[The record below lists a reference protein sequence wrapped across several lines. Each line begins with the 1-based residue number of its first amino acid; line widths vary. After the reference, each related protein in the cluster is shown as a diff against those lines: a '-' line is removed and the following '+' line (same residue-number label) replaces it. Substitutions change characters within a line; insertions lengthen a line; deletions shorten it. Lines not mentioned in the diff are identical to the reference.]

1 VARTR
6 AARRAPER
14 SRGFWFDAAR
24 RVVDIVRMRPGTA
37 AAAPVA
43 VIDIGSNSGRVVVYQ
58 VRADG
63 HLRILA
69 SSRAS
74 LRLVRDLK
82 EKNSLSTQAINRTL
96 DALHDFHA
104 LAVGSGAKRTLAVAT
119 SAIRD
124 AENGKVLLKRVR
136 KELGLR
142 LRIIS
147 GDEEAHYGC
156 LGAVRG
162 LPVEDGVMFDMGGGS
177 LQISLFKGRRIGRE
191 WSFPLGALRL
201 SDAFLSSDP
210 PSQGEQRKLAAHVR
224 KVLGE
229 VNLAPLNSG
238 ACLVGTGGTVRNLAK
253 IDQRRRAYPIPRLH
267 GYQLERGRVEGI
279 VGLLAE
285 RKRDKLAAVP
295 GLNDDRID
303 SIVGGGVAVL
313 TLMKMLGADCVHVSG
328 QGVREGLAAS
338 LTSDQLPPPREVRS
352 ASIAAL
358 ADAFRAWDT
367 RPAAH
372 RTAVVDALFVA
383 LEEEP
388 DQSLREMLGHGA
400 TLLDIGRSIDFFDR
414 YEHVA
419 DIVLS
424 TDLLGFSHREV
435 ALLSALVGN
444 AGDENEDL
452 GRYQPLLDKD
462 DRRPVER
469 AATLLVLADEIEQRC
484 AVGSP
489 ATIECQ
495 LTKREA
501 RLFVPGLVGW
511 RPRRIGPR
519 FEQAFGRRLV
529 VSES

>member
-1 VARTR
+1 
-6 AARRAPER
+6 
-14 SRGFWFDAAR
+14 
-24 RVVDIVRMRPGTA
+24 MRLAT

-58 VRADG
+58 VRPDG

-82 EKNSLSTQAINRTL
+82 EKNTLSSHAINRTL

-104 LAVGSGAKRTLAVAT
+104 LAVGSGARRTLAVAT

-124 AENGKVLLKRVR
+124 AENGKVLLARVR
-136 KELGLR
+136 RELGLR

-147 GDEEAHYGC
+147 GREEARYGC

-162 LPVEDGVMFDMGGGS
+162 LPVEDGVMFDLGGGS
-177 LQISLFKGRRIGRE
+177 MQVSMFRGRRIGRE

-201 SDAFLSSDP
+201 SDAYLSSNP
-210 PSQGEQRKLAAHVR
+210 PSAGEQRKLSAHVR
-224 KVLGE
+224 KVLGDM
-229 VNLAPLNSG
+229 NLPPLG
-238 ACLVGTGGTVRNLAK
+238 GDACLVGTGGTVRNLAK

-267 GYQLERGRVEGI
+267 GYELERGRVEDM
-279 VGLLAE
+279 VGLLASRRRE
-285 RKRDKLAAVP
+285 RLASVP
-295 GLNDDRID
+295 GLNDDRSD
-303 SIVGGGVAVL
+303 SIVGGGLAML
-313 TLMKMLGADCVHVSG
+313 ALMKMVGADCVQVSG

-338 LTSDQLPPPREVRS
+338 LSSDQLPSAREVRL

-358 ADAFRAWDT
+358 GDAFRAWDN

-372 RTAVVDALFVA
+372 RTAVVDALFAA
-383 LEEEP
+383 LEEHP
-388 DQSLREMLGHGA
+388 DNSMREMLSHGA

-419 DIVLS
+419 DIVLQ

-435 ALLSALVGN
+435 ALLSAVVRS
-444 AGDENEDL
+444 AGDEGEDL
-452 GRYQPLLDKD
+452 ERYQPLLDKD

-469 AATLLVLADEIEQRC
+469 AATLLALADEIEQRC

-489 ATIECQ
+489 ANVECQ

-529 VSES
+529 VSEL

>member
-1 VARTR
+1 
-6 AARRAPER
+6 
-14 SRGFWFDAAR
+14 
-24 RVVDIVRMRPGTA
+24 MRPGA

-58 VRADG
+58 VQPGG

-82 EKNSLSTQAINRTL
+82 EKNSLSSQAINRTL

-104 LAVGSGAKRTLAVAT
+104 LAVGSGARKTLAVAT

-124 AENGKVLLKRVR
+124 AENGDVLLARVR
-136 KELGLR
+136 RELGLR

-147 GDEEAHYGC
+147 GREEAHYGC

-162 LPVEDGVMFDMGGGS
+162 LPVQDGVMFDLGGGS
-177 LQISLFKGRRIGRE
+177 MQVSMFRARRIGRE

-201 SDAFLSSDP
+201 SDAFLSDP
-210 PSQGEQRKLAAHVR
+210 PTTNEQNRLAQHVR
-224 KVLGE
+224 RTLSE
-229 VNLAPLNSG
+229 VALPPLAG
-238 ACLVGTGGTVRNLAK
+238 DAVLVGTGGTVRNLAK
-253 IDQRRRAYPIPRLH
+253 IDQRRRPYPIPRLH
-267 GYQLERGRVEGI
+267 GYVLERGRVEDI
-279 VGLLAE
+279 VGLLTS
-285 RKRDKLAAVP
+285 RRQDRLVAVP
-295 GLNDDRID
+295 GLNDDRVD
-303 SIVGGGVAVL
+303 SIVGGGLAVL
-313 TLMKMLGADCVHVSG
+313 TVMKMLGADSVQVSG

-338 LTSDQLPPPREVRS
+338 LASDLLPAPKAVRL

-358 ADAFRAWDT
+358 GDAFRAWDT

-372 RTAVVDALFVA
+372 RTAVVDSLFAA

-388 DQSLREMLGHGA
+388 DDALREMLGHGA

-414 YEHVA
+414 YEHVS
-419 DIVLS
+419 DIVLQ

-435 ALLSALVGN
+435 ALLSAVVRS
-444 AGDENEDL
+444 AGDEGADL
-452 GRYQPLLDKD
+452 DRYQPLLEKD

-469 AATLLVLADEIEQRC
+469 AATLLALADEIEQRC

-489 ATIECQ
+489 ARVQVQ
-495 LTKREA
+495 LSKREA

-519 FEQAFGRRLV
+519 FEQSFGRRLV
-529 VSES
+529 VAER

>member
-1 VARTR
+1 
-6 AARRAPER
+6 
-14 SRGFWFDAAR
+14 
-24 RVVDIVRMRPGTA
+24 MRPGA

-43 VIDIGSNSGRVVVYQ
+43 VIDIGSNSGRVTVYQ
-58 VRADG
+58 PHPDG

-82 EKNSLSTQAINRTL
+82 DKNSLGAQAINRTL

-104 LAVGSGAKRTLAVAT
+104 LAVGSGARRTLAVAT

-124 AENGKVLLKRVR
+124 ADNGEALLARVR
-136 KELGLR
+136 RELGLK

-147 GDEEAHYGC
+147 GREEARYGC
-156 LGAVRG
+156 LGAVSG
-162 LPVEDGVMFDMGGGS
+162 LPVEDGVMFDLGGGS
-177 LQISLFKGRRIGRE
+177 LQVSLFRSRRIGRE
-191 WSFPLGALRL
+191 WSFPLGSLRM

-210 PSQGEQRKLAAHVR
+210 PTAGEQRRLAAHVR
-224 KVLGE
+224 KVLNE
-229 VNLAPLNSG
+229 VHLPPLG
-238 ACLVGTGGTVRNLAK
+238 AEASLVGTGGTVRNLAK

-267 GYQLERGRVEGI
+267 GYRLERKRVEDI
-279 VGLLAE
+279 VGLLANRRRE
-285 RKRDKLAAVP
+285 RLAAVP
-295 GLNDDRID
+295 GLNDDRAD
-303 SIVGGGVAVL
+303 SIVGGALVIL
-313 TLMKMLGADCVHVSG
+313 TLMKMLGADSVQVSG
-328 QGVREGLAAS
+328 QGVREGLVAS
-338 LTSDQLPPPREVRS
+338 LVSDHLPPPRQVRQ

-358 ADAFRAWDT
+358 GDAFRAWDT

-372 RTAVVDALFVA
+372 RTAVVDALFGA
-383 LEEEP
+383 LEEDADGP
-388 DQSLREMLGHGA
+388 LREMLRHGA

-435 ALLSALVGN
+435 ALLSAVVRS
-444 AGDENEDL
+444 AGDENESL
-452 GRYQPLLDKD
+452 SRYEPLLDKE

-469 AATLLVLADEIEQRC
+469 AATLLALADEIEQRC

-489 ATIECQ
+489 ATIEVQ

-511 RPRRIGPR
+511 RPRRIKPR

-529 VSES
+529 VSER

>member
-1 VARTR
+1 
-6 AARRAPER
+6 
-14 SRGFWFDAAR
+14 
-24 RVVDIVRMRPGTA
+24 MRPAT

-82 EKNSLSTQAINRTL
+82 EKNSLGAQAINRTL

-104 LAVGSGAKRTLAVAT
+104 LAVGSGARKTVAVAT

-124 AENGKVLLKRVR
+124 AENGEVLLARVR
-136 KELGLR
+136 RELGVR

-147 GDEEAHYGC
+147 GREEARYGC

-162 LPVEDGVMFDMGGGS
+162 LPVQDGVMFDLGGGS
-177 LQISLFKGRRIGRE
+177 MQIALFRSRRIGRE

-201 SDAFLSSDP
+201 SDAFLSDP
-210 PSQGEQRKLAAHVR
+210 PSPREQGRLAAHVR
-224 KVLGE
+224 RTLSE
-229 VNLAPLNSG
+229 VSIPPLASG
-238 ACLVGTGGTVRNLAK
+238 AVLVGTGGTVRNLAK
-253 IDQRRRAYPIPRLH
+253 IDQRRRSYPIPRLH
-267 GYQLERGRVEGI
+267 GYVLERGRVEDI
-279 VGLLAE
+279 VGLLAS
-285 RKRDKLAAVP
+285 RRQDRLASVP
-295 GLNDDRID
+295 GLNDDRVD
-303 SIVGGGVAVL
+303 SIVGGGLAVL
-313 TLMKMLGADCVHVSG
+313 TVMKMLGADSVQVSG

-338 LTSDQLPPPREVRS
+338 LTSDLLPSPRAVRM

-358 ADAFRAWDT
+358 GDAFRAWDT

-372 RTAVVDALFVA
+372 RTAVVDALFAA

-388 DQSLREMLGHGA
+388 DSEFREMLGHGA

-414 YEHVA
+414 YEHVS

-435 ALLSALVGN
+435 AILSALVRA
-444 AGDENEDL
+444 AGDESAEL
-452 GRYQPLLDKD
+452 ARYEPLLDKD

-469 AATLLVLADEIEQRC
+469 AATLLALADEIEQRC
-484 AVGSP
+484 AVGSR
-489 ATIECQ
+489 ATIEVQ

-519 FEQAFGRRLV
+519 FEQSFGRRLV
-529 VSES
+529 VSER

>member
-1 VARTR
+1 VARET
-6 AARRAPER
+6 
-14 SRGFWFDAAR
+14 WLDAAR
-24 RVVDIVRMRPGTA
+24 RMAGMVRIRSGA
-37 AAAPVA
+37 APAPVA

-58 VRADG
+58 VRPDG
-63 HLRILA
+63 NLRILA

-82 EKNSLSTQAINRTL
+82 EKNSLSPQAINRTL

-124 AENGKVLLKRVR
+124 AENGTVLLKRVR

-147 GDEEAHYGC
+147 GPEEAHYGC

-162 LPVEDGVMFDMGGGS
+162 LPVENGVMFDLGGGS
-177 LQISLFKGRRIGRE
+177 MQISLFRGRRIGRE

-210 PSQGEQRKLAAHVR
+210 PSPGEQRRLAAHVR
-224 KVLGE
+224 KVVGE
-229 VNLAPLNSG
+229 VSLPPLDADAS
-238 ACLVGTGGTVRNLAK
+238 LVGTGGTVRNLAK

-267 GYQLERGRVEGI
+267 AYQLERGRVEDI

-285 RKRDKLAAVP
+285 RKRDRLASVP
-295 GLNDDRID
+295 GLNDDRAD
-303 SIVGGGVAVL
+303 SIVGGGLAVL
-313 TLMKMLGADCVHVSG
+313 TLMKMLGADCVQVSG

-338 LTSDQLPPPREVRS
+338 LTSDQLPSPRAVRT

-358 ADAFRAWDT
+358 GDAFRAWDT

-383 LEEEP
+383 LQD
-388 DQSLREMLGHGA
+388 DQDETDESLREMLGHGA

-419 DIVLS
+419 DIVIS

-435 ALLSALVGN
+435 ALLSAVVRS

-452 GRYQPLLDKD
+452 GRYQPLLDKE

-469 AATLLVLADEIEQRC
+469 AATLLALADEIEQRC

-489 ATIECQ
+489 ATIEVQ

-529 VSES
+529 VSER